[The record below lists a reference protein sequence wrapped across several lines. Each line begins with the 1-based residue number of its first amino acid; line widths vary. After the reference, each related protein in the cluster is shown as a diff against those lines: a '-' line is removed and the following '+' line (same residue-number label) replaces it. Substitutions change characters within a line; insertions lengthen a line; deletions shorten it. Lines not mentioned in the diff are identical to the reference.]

1 MDELIKE
8 VVLTCRALREWLAA
22 HPQLPLAAK
31 AVEPAAA
38 VEVTSAQRRRKAK
51 ETAIPAATPVLAGP
65 EGMFGPETQAPAP
78 APAAKTNAEQ
88 FAEAAAKCQELVG
101 AFIRRKNH
109 STPNTG
115 LAAARAIVTEVAPA
129 CVGKK
134 IEEWPHDAR
143 LKIIARLEQEME
155 AAGA

>member
-8 VVLTCRALREWLAA
+8 VVLTCRALREWLAKDA
-22 HPQLPLAAK
+22 NPMLPVAAVPP
-31 AVEPAAA
+31 AVEAPVA
-38 VEVTSAQRRRKAK
+38 RKPRKTKA
-51 ETAIPAATPVLAGP
+51 P
-65 EGMFGPETQAPAP
+65 EAPAP
-78 APAAKTNAEQ
+78 AAAPEDGMFPPAVAAETPAAKTNAEQ
-88 FAEAAAKCQELVG
+88 FAEAAVKCQELVG